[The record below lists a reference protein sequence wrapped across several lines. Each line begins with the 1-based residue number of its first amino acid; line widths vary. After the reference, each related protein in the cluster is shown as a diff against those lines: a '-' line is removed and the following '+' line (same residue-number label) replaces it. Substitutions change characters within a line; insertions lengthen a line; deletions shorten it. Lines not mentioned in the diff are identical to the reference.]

1 MCAHCVCL
9 IAWLYRVCDWH
20 LLPPRYTHNVCVYA
34 QNRTLLS
41 NFCSKEL
48 LPFGLFIFIV
58 CERIIF
64 IWKSIQINAIWFQSA
79 RKADVMYMVMQL
91 DLLFGCLR
99 LGYYFSHCHFM
110 SSVDGASSQ
119 LSSVN
124 RLHACTAHV
133 RVCVKSDKNNASEQ
147 NKKKK
152 PFFITSF
159 HVQNKDFGCGD
170 GIAYTTRGR
179 KKIIT
184 TYFKLNW

>member
-1 MCAHCVCL
+1 MLKTALCC
-9 IAWLYRVCDWH
+9 
-20 LLPPRYTHNVCVYA
+20 
-34 QNRTLLS
+34 QTL
-41 NFCSKEL
+41 KEL

-58 CERIIF
+58 CKRIIF

-91 DLLFGCLR
+91 DLLFGGLR

-147 NKKKK
+147 NKKKNHSLLLHFMFRIRISVVATELRTQ
-152 PFFITSF
+152 PEEE
-159 HVQNKDFGCGD
+159 
-170 GIAYTTRGR
+170 R
-179 KKIIT
+179 KS
-184 TYFKLNW
+184 